1 MATQKFTGVIPPV
14 VVPDTEDHQ
23 LDVAS
28 FERSINRMIDAG
40 FALGAS
46 LGSLANILDPE
57 VIVLSGGVIH
67 QGPDWRSQTWKDS
80 VHEGYASQALDPLQD
95 TPILIGSLEGD
106 APLIGAAE
114 HLLASLK

>member
-1 MATQKFTGVIPPV
+1 MTPALRWAP
-14 VVPDTEDHQ
+14 
-23 LDVAS
+23 AWA
-28 FERSINRMIDAG
+28 RS
-40 FALGAS
+40 LTS
-46 LGSLANILDPE
+46 WTPE

>member
-1 MATQKFTGVIPPV
+1 MPALRW
-14 VVPDTEDHQ
+14 VP
-23 LDVAS
+23 AWA
-28 FERSINRMIDAG
+28 RS
-40 FALGAS
+40 LTS
-46 LGSLANILDPE
+46 WTL
-57 VIVLSGGVIH
+57 IH

>member
-1 MATQKFTGVIPPV
+1 MTPALRW
-14 VVPDTEDHQ
+14 VP
-23 LDVAS
+23 AW
-28 FERSINRMIDAG
+28 
-40 FALGAS
+40 
-46 LGSLANILDPE
+46 ANILDPE